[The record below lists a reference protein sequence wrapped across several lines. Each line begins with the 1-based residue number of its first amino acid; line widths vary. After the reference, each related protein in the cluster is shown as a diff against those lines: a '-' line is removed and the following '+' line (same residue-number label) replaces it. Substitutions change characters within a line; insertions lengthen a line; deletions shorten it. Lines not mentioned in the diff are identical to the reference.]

1 MNSDIQR
8 IINEVR
14 SSAEEII
21 SESPDQ
27 IRAVYIMDRE
37 GTVITYVTNTI
48 LINAGNTFFAA
59 PPRFISSLKGG
70 LVSTL
75 PIGDVNYILMQGVDG
90 IIQLMNIRDAGYIMV
105 IINSEASIG
114 LIRIILEK
122 YTDRLYDLLRKLL
135 SVSEEEVIEVINVE
149 ITPKDIEDVI
159 NFIKSKAVM

>member
-27 IRAVYIMDRE
+27 IRAVYVMDRE
-37 GTVITYVTNTI
+37 GTVITYVTNSI
-48 LINAGNTFFAA
+48 LINAGDTFFAA
-59 PPRFISSLKGG
+59 PRFISSLKG

-75 PIGDVNYILMQGVDG
+75 PIGGVNYVLMQGVDG
-90 IIQLMNIRDAGYIMV
+90 IIQLMSIRDAGYIMV

-114 LIRIILEK
+114 LTRIILEK

-135 SVSEEEVIEVINVE
+135 SISEEEVIEVINVE

-159 NFIKSKAVM
+159 NFIKSKITM

>member
-1 MNSDIQR
+1 MSSDIQR
-8 IINEVR
+8 IISEVR

-27 IRAVYIMDRE
+27 IRAVYVMDRE
-37 GTVITYVTNTI
+37 GTVITYVTNTV

-59 PPRFISSLKGG
+59 PRFISSLKG
-70 LVSTL
+70 LASAL
-75 PIGDVNYILMQGVDG
+75 PIGSVNYVLMQGVDG
-90 IIQLMNIRDAGYIMV
+90 IIQLMSIRDAGYIMV
-105 IINSEASIG
+105 VINSETSIG

-135 SVSEEEVIEVINVE
+135 SISEEEMIEVINVE

-159 NFIKSKAVM
+159 NFIKSKAIM